1 MKQRVLLT
9 VAVAALAASGYVV
22 YAHAC
27 DKEKAASAKTA
38 SRPSSYLVSN
48 EGACSAK
55 HRTAVASMKGGD
67 CSAHETSASVASM
80 DHCAKCATATT
91 ATMAGGDCCAAKGA
105 KGVKATS
112 FATAGSNGQ
121 CSGKGMAQTAEA
133 SHHADCDA
141 CSDMSAC
148 ADQLRQTGTQ
158 TQVVP
163 LKNGVMF
170 VYTADSPSRVRAVQA
185 AVAHRSERLSAM
197 TMSGDKAK
205 LCPECKNVRGAIA
218 SGKLTR
224 ETVNIDGGCL
234 TLMTSNDPAMVGR
247 LRTMAGLTTARN
259 VKS

>member
-9 VAVAALAASGYVV
+9 VAVAAFAASGYVV
-22 YAHAC
+22 YAQAC
-27 DKEKAASAKTA
+27 DKEKAASAKAA
-38 SRPSSYLVSN
+38 SRPSSYLVSSD
-48 EGACSAK
+48 GACSAK
-55 HRTAVASMKGGD
+55 QRTAMASMKGGQ
-67 CSAHETSASVASM
+67 CSAHTTSASVASM
-80 DHCAKCATATT
+80 EHCAAKGTSASVAS
-91 ATMAGGDCCAAKGA
+91 MEHCAAKGA
-105 KGVKATS
+105 KATS
-112 FATAGSNGQ
+112 FALAGSNGQ
-121 CSGKGMAQTAEA
+121 CSGKGMAKTAEA
-133 SHHADCDA
+133 SSHHDCDA
-141 CSDMSAC
+141 CSDMAAC

-170 VYTADSPSRVRAVQA
+170 VYTADSPSRVRAVQS

-218 SGKLTR
+218 SGKLSR